1 MSVMNEAT
9 TNATTPKTE
18 KRVGDPS
25 KHAADLF
32 ELSRAM
38 MSKFEMPR
46 IEVPAEFR
54 EMTDKGHRTRKGRLH
69 ESEGGQRRS
78 G

>member
-1 MSVMNEAT
+1 
-9 TNATTPKTE
+9 
-18 KRVGDPS
+18 
-25 KHAADLF
+25 
-32 ELSRAM
+32 